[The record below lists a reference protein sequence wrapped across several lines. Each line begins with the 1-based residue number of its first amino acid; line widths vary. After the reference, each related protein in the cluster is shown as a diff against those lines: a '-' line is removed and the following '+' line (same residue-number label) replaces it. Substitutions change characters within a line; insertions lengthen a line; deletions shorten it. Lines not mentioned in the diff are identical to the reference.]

1 MAHPYERATRP
12 PEARTSGLTLTRAR
26 AIRAAMRSF
35 LDEVVADGECLPAP
49 RWCDRCRAM
58 RPAAGWISY
67 QGTDLC
73 NRCATTY
80 ELHRAAGRVHSPGE
94 FLARQH
100 GSPGG
105 SARAYPATMR

>member
-1 MAHPYERATRP
+1 MAQAYERAPRP
-12 PEARTSGLTLTRAR
+12 PVAHTQGLTLARAR

-35 LDEVVADGECLPAP
+35 LDDVVADGERLPTP

-58 RPAAGWISY
+58 RPAAGRISY

-80 ELHRAAGRVHSPGE
+80 ELHRAAGRAHTPAE
-94 FLARQH
+94 FLARKH
-100 GSPGG
+100 GRRGG
-105 SARAYPATMR
+105 PTRAYPATMR